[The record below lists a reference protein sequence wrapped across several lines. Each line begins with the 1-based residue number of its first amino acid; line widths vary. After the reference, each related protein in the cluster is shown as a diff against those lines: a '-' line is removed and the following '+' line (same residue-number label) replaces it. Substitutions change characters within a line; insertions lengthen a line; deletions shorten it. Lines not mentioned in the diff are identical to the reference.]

1 MAAAVLTAPYP
12 SGSSSRMD
20 KRPHSASAFT
30 LIEMSIVLVIIG
42 LIVGGV
48 LVGQS
53 LINSAKVR
61 AQVTQIEQYN
71 TAANAFREKY
81 GYLPGDIPNPSA
93 GQFGF
98 QTRGQYTGEG
108 DGNGVI
114 EGITTN
120 GANSNCGACALTG
133 ESAMFWVDLSAAHFV
148 GGFNTATPTT
158 MSNPSLPLSDYLPE
172 AKLGSG
178 NFIYLFSGACSGC
191 SVYPP
196 SFFKGAGNYFGIVGN
211 MSLLSDG
218 YHFTGTPNLTVQQAY
233 SIDKKVDDGLPQS
246 GQVLALYV
254 TTYGSLFNLFWAGT
268 LSQSS
273 PSTQATAGSASTC
286 FDNGNVSGN
295 PQQYSVE
302 QNSGSDVTCTLAFK
316 MQAGDQ

>member
-1 MAAAVLTAPYP
+1 MNRSVI
-12 SGSSSRMD
+12 G
-20 KRPHSASAFT
+20 FT
-30 LIEMSIVLVIIG
+30 LIELSIVLVIIG

-71 TAANAFREKY
+71 TATNAFREKY
-81 GYLPGDIPNPSA
+81 GYLPGDIPNPTA

-98 QTRGQYTGEG
+98 QTRGQYAGEG
-108 DGNGVI
+108 DGNGLI

-120 GANSNCGACALTG
+120 GANSDCGACVMTG
-133 ESAMFWVDLSAAHFV
+133 ESAMFWVDLSTAKFI
-148 GGFNTATPTT
+148 GGFNTATPAAV
-158 MSNPSLPLSDYLPE
+158 SNPSLPVSTYLPE
-172 AKLGSG
+172 AKVGGG
-178 NFIYLFSGACSGC
+178 NFIYIFSGACSGC

-211 MSLLSDG
+211 ISPQSDG
-218 YHFTGTPNLTVQQAY
+218 YHFTGMPNLTVLQAY

-254 TTYGSLFNLFWAGT
+254 TTAGGLFNLFWAGT
-268 LSQSS
+268 QTQSS
-273 PSTQATAGSASTC
+273 PSTTATPGSASTC

-302 QNSGSDVTCTLAFK
+302 QSNGNNVNCTLAFK
-316 MQAGDQ
+316 MQAGD